1 MAVARPWI
9 LPKDVKDY
17 TEQKDVKE
25 RSDTKLEFDITRA
38 EQRVIKITNNR
49 FDSEEYQELPKPV
62 KMATILIAE
71 AYAKNTI
78 EGTRRQIKSETFDD
92 YSYTAESATI
102 DLDNLNLEEL
112 LSDYVVEAGI
122 GRVVMK
128 MRSL

>member
-1 MAVARPWI
+1 MAVSRPWI
-9 LPKDVKDY
+9 TPEDVKNY

-25 RSDTKLEFDITRA
+25 RADEKLKFDITRA

-49 FDSEEYQELPKPV
+49 FDSDEYTELPEPV
-62 KMATILIAE
+62 RMAIILIAE
-71 AYAKNTI
+71 AYAKNTV

-112 LSDYVVEAGI
+112 LADYIIEAGI
-122 GRVVMK
+122 GKVVMK
-128 MRSL
+128 LRSL

>member
-25 RSDTKLEFDITRA
+25 RSDAKLEFDITRA

-112 LSDYVVEAGI
+112 LSDYVIETGI

>member
-25 RSDTKLEFDITRA
+25 RSDAKLEFDITRA

-112 LSDYVVEAGI
+112 LSDYVIEAGI

>member
-1 MAVARPWI
+1 MAVSRPWI
-9 LPKDVKDY
+9 TPEDVKNY

-25 RSDTKLEFDITRA
+25 RADEKLKFDITRA

-49 FDSEEYQELPKPV
+49 FDSDEYTELPEPV
-62 KMATILIAE
+62 RMATILIAE
-71 AYAKNTI
+71 AYAKNTV

-112 LSDYVVEAGI
+112 LADYIIEAGI
-122 GRVVMK
+122 GKVVMK
-128 MRSL
+128 LRSL

>member
-25 RSDTKLEFDITRA
+25 RSDAKLEFDITRA

>member
-25 RSDTKLEFDITRA
+25 RSDAKLEFDITRA

-62 KMATILIAE
+62 KMATILITE

>member
-1 MAVARPWI
+1 MAVQRPWI
-9 LPKDVKDY
+9 TPQDVKEY

-25 RSDTKLEFDITRA
+25 RSDTKLEFDIMRA

-49 FDSEEYQELPKPV
+49 FDGEDYLSLPEPV
-62 KMATILIAE
+62 KIATILIAE

-112 LSDYVVEAGI
+112 LADYVIETGI
-122 GRVVMK
+122 GKVVMK
-128 MRSL
+128 LRSL